1 MKPKQIPV
9 GRSGLTVFEM
19 LIVVIIVALVT
30 AVVVLPE
37 LARRKSLSAFVS
49 CDNNLKAVGL
59 SFRTYASDQNDRYPS
74 KVPEADGGAKQAA
87 LDGNLARIFQVMS
100 NELSV
105 PKTVICPADQRIA
118 ATNWNRLGVAQLS
131 YFVGLDAVD
140 TRPNIFMLGDRDLAE
155 GGRLLSGTVNL
166 TTNRPVVWHKLL
178 HKEGGN
184 VVLADG
190 SVQQSTTKLLRRLL
204 ANTGDAT
211 NRVLFPQ

>member
-19 LIVVIIVALVT
+19 LIVVIIVAVVT
-30 AVVVLPE
+30 AVVVFPE
-37 LARRKSLSAFVS
+37 LGRRRSRSVSVS
-49 CDNNLKAVGL
+49 CSNNLRAIGL
-59 SFRTYASDQNDRYPS
+59 SFRIYANDHNESYPMR
-74 KVPEADGGAKQAA
+74 VPEADGGAKQAA

-140 TRPNIFMLGDRDLAE
+140 TTPNRIMLGDRDLAE
-155 GGRLLSGTVNL
+155 GGGC
-166 TTNRPVVWHKLL
+166 
-178 HKEGGN
+178 
-184 VVLADG
+184 
-190 SVQQSTTKLLRRLL
+190 
-204 ANTGDAT
+204 
-211 NRVLFPQ
+211 